1 MFSKIIEFFSGIFYW
16 FIGTIE
22 NVMRDGTMPKWFRVF
37 LVIILGAVLISIAGA
52 LINLV
57 VGIGTVLL
65 SILGVLVTIFFVVT
79 LIYAIVELIKKN

>member
-22 NVMRDGTMPKWFRVF
+22 NVMGDISMPKWFRVF
-37 LVIILGAVLISIAGA
+37 LIIILTAVLISIAGA
-52 LINLV
+52 LIKLV

-65 SILGVLVTIFFVVT
+65 SILGVLITIFFVVC
-79 LIYAIVELIKKN
+79 LIYAIVELVKKN